1 MITCGHLV
9 KYTRV
14 RTLLSVPR
22 FWFLSTNKRGLKL
35 NMVKIL
41 PGPGSI
47 KFLREAGEYPGCE
60 EEYNVEKWKGEAK
73 SSSL

>member
-41 PGPGSI
+41 PGEYKIPSG
-47 KFLREAGEYPGCE
+47 GEYPGCE
-60 EEYNVEKWKGEAK
+60 QE
-73 SSSL
+73 